1 MCAQSGAMRWMMSFL
16 FLVAGC
22 AGTPATAVVSREPPP
37 QPYCTRTLGVAE
49 CFADPAALP
58 DHPDQLMDTPVRAP
72 APAVPWWKKVA
83 DHWN

>member
-1 MCAQSGAMRWMMSFL
+1 MEAQSGAMRWMMSFL
-16 FLVAGC
+16 LILAGC
-22 AGTPATAVVSREPPP
+22 AAQPASLVVVKEPPP

-49 CFADPAALP
+49 CFTDPGALP

-72 APAVPWWKKVA
+72 VAPEPWWKKVA